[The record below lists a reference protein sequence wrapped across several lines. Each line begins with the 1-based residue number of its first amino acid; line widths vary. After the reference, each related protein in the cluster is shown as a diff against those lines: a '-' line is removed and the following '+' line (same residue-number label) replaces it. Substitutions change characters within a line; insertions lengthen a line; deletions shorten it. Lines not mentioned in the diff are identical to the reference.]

1 MAEPLVVRILP
12 DVPAI
17 DKQFDYLVPEPMR
30 ADVHVGA
37 AVRIPLSGRRVG
49 GWVTEIGVEAAGG
62 RALRPIAKVSGLG
75 PSPELIDLARW
86 AAWRWAGRPATFLRT
101 AAAPGVV
108 RQLPAPPPW
117 PARSR
122 PAPAADRTVLRL
134 PPAADRYGLVAEA
147 AADGPALVLC
157 PSVDQARRLGGRLR
171 RDGHPVAVLAADRPG
186 RAAAVEW
193 AAAAAG
199 ANVVGTRAAA
209 WAPVAGLRRVV
220 VLDEH
225 DEAYQEESSPTW
237 HARDVVA
244 ERARRAAV
252 PCTLVSPCP
261 SLEAL
266 GWGELRTVDRGEERR
281 GWPRLDV
288 VDRRGEDPGRA
299 GLFSP
304 PLVDL
309 LRRPGRVLCV
319 LNRRGRARLLAC
331 ATCGDLLR
339 CTECGASVE
348 QLDDDR
354 LRCRR
359 ADHERPAVCRRCG
372 GTRLRNLR
380 LGVARAREELEAL
393 AGEPVVEVTAATRS
407 EPLAEARVHI
417 GTEAVLHQVPRAD
430 AVAFLDMDQELT
442 ATRYRAAEQAL
453 ALLARA
459 GRVVR
464 GREGVVLIQ
473 TRMPDHRVIA
483 AALHA
488 DPTRVSDDEARLR
501 GAIGYPPATAMALV
515 AGAAAPDLVAALPT
529 SPGLEVLGPTDGR
542 YLLRAPDH
550 EVLCDA
556 LAATPRPPG
565 RLRLEVDP
573 LRI

>member
-1 MAEPLVVRILP
+1 
-12 DVPAI
+12 VPAI
-17 DKQFDYLVPEPMR
+17 DKQFDYLVPQSLL

-49 GWVTEIGVEAAGG
+49 GWVTEIGVEPAAG

-86 AAWRWAGRPATFLRT
+86 AAWRWAGRPAAFLRT

-108 RQLPAPPPW
+108 RHLPPPPPS
-117 PARSR
+117 PAGSR
-122 PAPAADRTVLRL
+122 AAAEPNRTVLRL
-134 PPAADRYGLVAEA
+134 PPAADRYRLVAET

-157 PSVDQARRLGGRLR
+157 PSVDQARRLGQRLR
-171 RDGHPVAVLAADRPG
+171 RDGHAVAVLAADRPG
-186 RAAAVEW
+186 RAAASEW

-244 ERARRAAV
+244 ERARRAGV

-261 SLEAL
+261 TLEAL
-266 GWGELRTVDRGEERR
+266 GWGELHTVDRAAERR
-281 GWPRLDV
+281 GWPRLEV

-299 GLFSP
+299 GLFSSA
-304 PLVDL
+304 LVEVV
-309 LRRPGRVLCV
+309 RGPGRVLCV

-380 LGVARAREELEAL
+380 LGVVRAREELEAL

-407 EPLAEARVHI
+407 EPLTEARVYI

-430 AVAFLDMDQELT
+430 AVAFLDLDQELT

-464 GREGVVLIQ
+464 GRGGVVLVQ

-501 GAIGYPPATAMALV
+501 GAIGYPPATAMAVV
-515 AGAAAPDLVAALPT
+515 AGAAAPDLVAALP
-529 SPGLEVLGPTDGR
+529 SPPGLDVLGPADGR

-550 EVLCDA
+550 QVLCDA
-556 LAATPRPPG
+556 LAATPRPSG